1 MRLIAIDFETYYAKD
16 FSLTKLTTEE
26 YIRSD
31 RFEIIGVAVKDGDE
45 DTQWFSGT
53 LAETIAWLKQFPW
66 ETSKALAH
74 NASFDGAILSWVCGI
89 KPKKWL
95 DTLSMGRAI
104 HGVEVGNSLKVLVER
119 YGLGAKGTEVL
130 DALGKRRDMFT
141 PEELSR
147 YGKYC
152 INDVELTVA
161 LLGKLG
167 KNFSE
172 IEVDVVDIT
181 IRMFTEP
188 VLMLELPMLEQ
199 HLENVKTNKEKL
211 LLAAAANKDDLMS
224 NPKFAGLLEMLGIDP
239 PMKTSLRTGKI
250 AYAFAKTDEGMK
262 ELQTHADVRVQVLV
276 AARLGNKTTLEE
288 TRTQRFIDIA
298 KRGRMPV
305 PLKYYAAHTGR
316 WGGEDKINLQNLPSR
331 GENANRLK
339 NAICAP
345 DGYRII
351 DSDSSQIEARVLAW
365 FAGQDDLVKA
375 FALGEDVYS
384 IMAAYIYNKEVSK
397 VTKGER
403 FVGKTTILGCISEG
417 TLVLC
422 DSGWKPIEQVTTSD
436 KLWDGE
442 EWVCHQ
448 GLLDKGWKE
457 TLSLSGVWLTPDHKV
472 LCGTQWLEAQSVV
485 ADESILCQALAT
497 GVENLPLLA
506 ISQGYAREYE
516 RLLLSVDVVTPST
529 LLTTRTSGY
538 SKAPDAIHVQR
549 SPAIELANYTGVI
562 AKYSQMTSIVRGYLT
577 GFQAVL
583 ADAIQRL
590 AEHFLTMVGGVYLY
604 TPRGGR
610 IEGHFYNTLSPLQV
624 GKNQS
629 MTSTALIRTKGTNLI
644 TYGLQLDRKTQKTN
658 EKLKYYRRNL
668 RTYDLA
674 YAGPRNRYTIATTAG
689 PIIVHNC
696 GYGMGDKKFRAQL
709 KTFGVDIPE
718 TEAIRIIKA
727 YRTTYTSIPKLW
739 SNAQSALQT
748 VFEKKAYNLGRE
760 GVVFFNYNEKGFQL
774 PNDLWQ
780 KYDGLEQIQSPDG
793 RTQYEY
799 KTRKGMVKIYG
810 GKVIENLCQ
819 ALARC
824 IIAEQMVQISKRY
837 RVVLTVHD
845 AIVSVVREEE
855 VDEARAYIETCM
867 RTAPA
872 WAKGLPLNCES
883 GVGESYGECF

>member
-130 DALGKRRDMFT
+130 DALGKRRDTFT

-365 FAGQDDLVKA
+365 FSEQEDLVEDFSNNNKEKWA
-375 FALGEDVYS
+375 GVPEDQQKHDVYK
-384 IMAAYIYNKEVSK
+384 IMAASIYNKEVSK
-397 VTKGER
+397 VTKAER
-403 FVGKTTILGCISEG
+403 FVGKTTILG
-417 TLVLC
+417 
-422 DSGWKPIEQVTTSD
+422 
-436 KLWDGE
+436 
-442 EWVCHQ
+442 
-448 GLLDKGWKE
+448 
-457 TLSLSGVWLTPDHKV
+457 
-472 LCGTQWLEAQSVV
+472 
-485 ADESILCQALAT
+485 
-497 GVENLPLLA
+497 
-506 ISQGYAREYE
+506 
-516 RLLLSVDVVTPST
+516 
-529 LLTTRTSGY
+529 
-538 SKAPDAIHVQR
+538 
-549 SPAIELANYTGVI
+549 
-562 AKYSQMTSIVRGYLT
+562 
-577 GFQAVL
+577 
-583 ADAIQRL
+583 
-590 AEHFLTMVGGVYLY
+590 
-604 TPRGGR
+604 
-610 IEGHFYNTLSPLQV
+610 
-624 GKNQS
+624 
-629 MTSTALIRTKGTNLI
+629 
-644 TYGLQLDRKTQKTN
+644 
-658 EKLKYYRRNL
+658 
-668 RTYDLA
+668 
-674 YAGPRNRYTIATTAG
+674 
-689 PIIVHNC
+689 C

-760 GVVFFNYNEKGFQL
+760 GVIFFNYNEKGFQL

-799 KTRKGMVKIYG
+799 KIRKGMVKIYG

-845 AIVSVVREEE
+845 AIASVVREEE

-883 GVGESYGECF
+883 GVGESYGEC

>member
-1 MRLIAIDFETYYAKD
+1 
-16 FSLTKLTTEE
+16 
-26 YIRSD
+26 
-31 RFEIIGVAVKDGDE
+31 
-45 DTQWFSGT
+45 
-53 LAETIAWLKQFPW
+53 
-66 ETSKALAH
+66 
-74 NASFDGAILSWVCGI
+74 
-89 KPKKWL
+89 
-95 DTLSMGRAI
+95 MGRAI

-188 VLMLELPMLEQ
+188 VLMLELLMLEQ

-211 LLAAAANKDDLMS
+211 LLAATANKGDLMS

-316 WGGEDKINLQNLPSR
+316 WGGEDKINLQNLPAR
-331 GENANRLK
+331 GESANKLK
-339 NAICAP
+339 TAIRAP
-345 DGYRII
+345 DGYRVI

-397 VTKGER
+397 VTKAER
-403 FVGKTTILGCISEG
+403 FVGKTTILGC
-417 TLVLC
+417 
-422 DSGWKPIEQVTTSD
+422 
-436 KLWDGE
+436 
-442 EWVCHQ
+442 
-448 GLLDKGWKE
+448 
-457 TLSLSGVWLTPDHKV
+457 
-472 LCGTQWLEAQSVV
+472 
-485 ADESILCQALAT
+485 
-497 GVENLPLLA
+497 
-506 ISQGYAREYE
+506 
-516 RLLLSVDVVTPST
+516 
-529 LLTTRTSGY
+529 
-538 SKAPDAIHVQR
+538 
-549 SPAIELANYTGVI
+549 
-562 AKYSQMTSIVRGYLT
+562 
-577 GFQAVL
+577 
-583 ADAIQRL
+583 
-590 AEHFLTMVGGVYLY
+590 
-604 TPRGGR
+604 
-610 IEGHFYNTLSPLQV
+610 
-624 GKNQS
+624 
-629 MTSTALIRTKGTNLI
+629 
-644 TYGLQLDRKTQKTN
+644 
-658 EKLKYYRRNL
+658 
-668 RTYDLA
+668 
-674 YAGPRNRYTIATTAG
+674 
-689 PIIVHNC
+689 
-696 GYGMGDKKFRAQL
+696 GYGMGDKRFRAQL

-845 AIVSVVREEE
+845 AIASVVREEE

-883 GVGESYGECF
+883 GVGESYGEC